1 VNFCIMLSFKQFQI
15 QWLAI
20 GAELPLV
27 LTIVL
32 LLTSCAGTTPL
43 LPASPIDLITAKTIP
58 VRESVVFG
66 RVKLIVNEKPFVWD
80 EPQWDNFRLYL
91 LPDSGSEPIVYTL
104 ARDGSFY
111 WHLLPGRYT
120 ITSFKWRRGAN
131 YLIRPIFASFSI
143 PEQMASVY
151 IGTLAISLTQTG
163 PPGYSQATWK
173 LPQAS
178 PLMHIEDDY
187 EQALQGLRSNISG
200 IKGGATKSL
209 MRLEDT
215 R

>member
-1 VNFCIMLSFKQFQI
+1 MLSSKQFRI

-27 LTIVL
+27 LTVL
-32 LLTSCAGTTPL
+32 LLFTSCAGTAPL
-43 LPASPIDLITAKTIP
+43 PPASPIDLITAKTIP
-58 VRESVVFG
+58 VGESAVFG
-66 RVKLIVNEKPFVWD
+66 RVKLILNEKPFVWD
-80 EPQWDNFRLYL
+80 EPQWDNFCLYL
-91 LPDSGSEPIVYTL
+91 LPDSGSEPVVYTL

-120 ITSFKWRRGAN
+120 ITSFNWRRGAN
-131 YLIRPIFASFSI
+131 YWSFIRPIFASFSI
-143 PEQMASVY
+143 PEQMAPVY
-151 IGTLAISLTQTG
+151 IGTLVLSLTQTG
-163 PPGYSQATWK
+163 PPGISQALWK
-173 LPQAS
+173 LPRAP

-200 IKGGATKSL
+200 IKGDATKSL
-209 MRLEDT
+209 MRLENT